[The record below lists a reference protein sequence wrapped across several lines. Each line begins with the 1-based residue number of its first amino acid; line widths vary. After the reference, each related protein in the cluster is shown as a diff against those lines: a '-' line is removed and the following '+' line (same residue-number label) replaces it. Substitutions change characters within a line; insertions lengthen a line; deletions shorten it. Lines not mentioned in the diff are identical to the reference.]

1 MNSRTTGLL
10 ATIAAVIL
18 CGCPGLF
25 LCVFG
30 VAVAAGAP
38 INTELNGVSNTTSL
52 PQAYG
57 VGMLCVALIFILIP
71 IAVGFF
77 TLRTKP
83 TPPSPSEPI
92 PPAS

>member
-1 MNSRTTGLL
+1 
-10 ATIAAVIL
+10 
-18 CGCPGLF
+18 
-25 LCVFG
+25 
-30 VAVAAGAP
+30 
-38 INTELNGVSNTTSL
+38 LNGVSGTTSL

-83 TPPSPSEPI
+83 TPASPREPI